1 MNDTSETLAIEGTS
15 RALAAGQ
22 VVFQRFR
29 LERVLGRG
37 GMGVV
42 WLAHDEKL
50 EEAAALKFLPET
62 VRLDSTA
69 VDELKRETRKSRQL
83 THPNIVRIHDFVE
96 DATGAAIVME
106 YINGHTLAEKRLE
119 KPFRAFE
126 PEEIRDWMLQVCE
139 ALEYAHREAK
149 IVHRD
154 LKPANIM
161 VSATGRVKITD
172 FGIARSIS
180 DSISRMSAF
189 QPRSGSGSPPFM
201 SPQQANGE
209 PATPLDDIYGL
220 GSTIYDLLTGKP
232 PFYTGDIFRQIE
244 TRTAPSVTERR
255 RELQLSMASVPQE
268 WESLVAD
275 CLAKD
280 TASRPQ
286 SAAEVIVRLRE
297 RGKKP
302 GSPAGGATG
311 AHSGAP
317 KRAIWIG
324 AGVVVVG
331 AILVLFAMQ
340 LFLLRSIK
348 TGPETTGVRP
358 PEPALASSLP
368 IPKESAEV
376 SPGGVAPVRAPVFPA
391 SPSLQTGETP
401 VPPGVAISGEPA
413 KEAAPAG
420 KSDENAI
427 AWTKL
432 GKMHAEGDGVP
443 KNDAEAA
450 KYFRMAAD
458 QGNAEAQAK
467 LGELYADGNGVEKS
481 DAEAAKWFRLSA
493 DQGNA
498 LGEGNLGALYANGQG
513 VEKNDGEAVRL
524 LRLAADKGN
533 AEALMNLGVLSLSG
547 REGNGNDAVKWFRM
561 AAELG
566 NARAQFKL
574 GRMFSEGSG
583 TEKNYA
589 EAAKYFRM
597 AADQG
602 NPDAQSHLGAM
613 YLSGLGMPA
622 SDAKALKLFESAAD
636 QGNADAQFSLGL
648 MYANGRGVAKSSSEA
663 AKWYRL
669 AAAQG
674 NVRAQKK
681 LKELDV
687 PDEADPPR

>member
-1 MNDTSETLAIEGTS
+1 MNDTSDTLASEGTS
-15 RALAAGQ
+15 RALVAGQ

-42 WLAHDEKL
+42 WLARDERL

-83 THPNIVRIHDFVE
+83 THPNIVRIHDFIE
-96 DATGAAIVME
+96 DAMGAAIAME

-126 PEEIRDWMLQVCE
+126 PDEIRDWMIQVCE
-139 ALEYAHREAK
+139 ALEYAHRDAK

-209 PATPLDDIYGL
+209 PSTPLDDIYGL

-244 TRTAPSVTERR
+244 TRTAPSVTQRR

-286 SAAEVIVRLRE
+286 SAAEVIARLRAQGE
-297 RGKKP
+297 TP
-302 GSPAGGATG
+302 GGSTAGSSTRSATAAPTGSAGGRSFVA
-311 AHSGAP
+311 S
-317 KRAIWIG
+317 KWAIWIVAG
-324 AGVVVVG
+324 AVAVGTAVVF
-331 AILVLFAMQ
+331 FAMQ
-340 LFLLRSIK
+340 IFLLRPIK
-348 TGPETTGVRP
+348 NGPEPTAPTVRR
-358 PEPALASSLP
+358 PEPAAAISLP
-368 IPKESAEV
+368 TPKASTEPAKPDTAPEPPPVSAPATAPNTIAQAPA
-376 SPGGVAPVRAPVFPA
+376 PG
-391 SPSLQTGETP
+391 T
-401 VPPGVAISGEPA
+401 EPA
-413 KEAAPAG
+413 KEVTPAE
-420 KSDENAI
+420 KEEENAI

-432 GKMHAEGDGVP
+432 GKMHADGEGVL

-450 KYFRMAAD
+450 KYFLMAAD

-467 LGELYADGNGVEKS
+467 LGELYADGK
-481 DAEAAKWFRLSA
+481 
-493 DQGNA
+493 
-498 LGEGNLGALYANGQG
+498 G
-513 VEKNDGEAVRL
+513 VEKNEAQARQNVCRRLRDREKLCRGGEIFPTRVRP
-524 LRLAADKGN
+524 GEPGC
-533 AEALMNLGVLSLSG
+533 AEPPG
-547 REGNGNDAVKWFRM
+547 RDV
-561 AAELG
+561 
-566 NARAQFKL
+566 
-574 GRMFSEGSG
+574 S
-583 TEKNYA
+583 
-589 EAAKYFRM
+589 
-597 AADQG
+597 
-602 NPDAQSHLGAM
+602 
-613 YLSGLGMPA
+613 
-622 SDAKALKLFESAAD
+622 
-636 QGNADAQFSLGL
+636 
-648 MYANGRGVAKSSSEA
+648 
-663 AKWYRL
+663 
-669 AAAQG
+669 
-674 NVRAQKK
+674 VRARGSIQRCQG
-681 LKELDV
+681 
-687 PDEADPPR
+687 A

>member
-15 RALAAGQ
+15 RALVGGQ

-42 WLAHDEKL
+42 WLAYDEKL
-50 EEAAALKFLPET
+50 DETAALKFLPET

-96 DATGAAIVME
+96 DSTGAAIVME

-126 PEEIRDWMLQVCE
+126 PEEIRDWMIQVCE
-139 ALEYAHREAK
+139 ALEYAHREAR

-209 PATPLDDIYGL
+209 PSTPLDDIYGL

-244 TRTAPSVTERR
+244 TRTAPSVAERR
-255 RELQLSMASVPQE
+255 RELQVSMASVPPE

-286 SAAEVIVRLRE
+286 SAAEVIARLRA
-297 RGKKP
+297 RGGKP
-302 GSPAGGATG
+302 GGSTTTWASGG
-311 AHSGAP
+311 HSLLAS
-317 KRAIWIG
+317 KRALWIVAG
-324 AGVVVVG
+324 AVAVG
-331 AILVLFAMQ
+331 TAVVLFAMQ
-340 LFLLRSIK
+340 MFLLRPIK
-348 TGPETTGVRP
+348 LSREATVVTSRP
-358 PEPALASSLP
+358 PGPADASTLPPKGGAEPAGP
-368 IPKESAEV
+368 TP
-376 SPGGVAPVRAPVFPA
+376 APVPLPVKAPA
-391 SPSLQTGETP
+391 SNPIAQAP
-401 VPPGVAISGEPA
+401 APGTEPA
-413 KEAAPAG
+413 KEVATAG
-420 KSDENAI
+420 KGEENAI

-443 KNDAEAA
+443 KNAAEAA
-450 KYFRMAAD
+450 KWFRLAAD

-467 LGELYADGNGVEKS
+467 LGELYADGNGVEKNVT
-481 DAEAAKWFRLSA
+481 EAAKWFRLAA

-498 LGEGNLGALYANGQG
+498 LGECNLGALYANGQG
-513 VEKNDGEAVRL
+513 VDKNDAEAVRL
-524 LRLAADKGN
+524 LHLAADKGN
-533 AEALMNLGVLSLSG
+533 AEALTNLGVLSLSG
-547 REGNGNDAVKWFRM
+547 RGGDGNDAIKWFRM

-574 GRMFSEGSG
+574 GRMFADGNG

-589 EAAKYFRM
+589 GAAKYFRL

-613 YLSGLGMPA
+613 YLSGLGVPS
-622 SDAKALKLFESAAD
+622 SDAKALKLFQAAAD

-663 AKWYRL
+663 TKWYRL

-681 LKELDV
+681 LKELGV
-687 PDEADPPR
+687 QDEEDPPR